1 MAAVLAASG
10 HDRAAATLFLCEGLL
25 VYLDEPTLTGLLSG
39 LASAAAPGSTLAASL
54 AVHAQGRAT
63 PRSWRRPTP
72 AAGPPPPSP
81 GERSCPGTSRS
92 PCVARTGWRVDHE
105 LDPADLAEGAPA
117 GRTLLVRPG
126 WLGGRRWGAGSNGA
140 ARRGSWRIGTRGW
153 VRPFCHTLVRSFE
166 CAFGTR
172 HRAGP
177 GAGRAGHPWPRTGDG
192 LSLLAQARE
201 LARFADQ
208 VHGELARLIG
218 LIDATGAYAEA
229 GYGSTAAF
237 ARHACGRAHARAGEL
252 VATGRALRQ
261 LEATRTALAAGR
273 VSFDAAH
280 VICRAVS
287 QIGDQTLAAAAEQQM
302 LAAATTGLPG
312 SRTAAEAVGARAGGA
327 PGGTG
332 TGLGSD
338 ADMDEG
344 LDCGGARDADGD
356 SGADRQTG
364 EPGDSGSDADGAHPA
379 DQGSWVLPGLDPRE
393 LRRLGED
400 LTYRADPDAVEERQ
414 RKRFERRYLSFGVTL
429 DNVGTISGACSDA
442 LSMEIIRTAAEAFS
456 PPGGGQ
462 DRRTSAQRRMDGLTA
477 ACQAA
482 LDSGTAKSRHGALPH
497 LTILLDAE
505 GGSHGRETRQLSSRR
520 RSARP
525 GWRRTRCQPGAGL
538 DRPRGHAHR
547 PADPHPG
554 LPGRSL
560 PHPLARRATP

>member
-1 MAAVLAASG
+1 M
-10 HDRAAATLFLCEGLL
+10 RRGL
-25 VYLDEPTLTGLLSG
+25 E
-39 LASAAAPGSTLAASL
+39 
-54 AVHAQGRAT
+54 
-63 PRSWRRPTP
+63 RR
-72 AAGPPPPSP
+72 
-81 GERSCPGTSRS
+81 
-92 PCVARTGWRVDHE
+92 
-105 LDPADLAEGAPA
+105 
-117 GRTLLVRPG
+117 
-126 WLGGRRWGAGSNGA
+126 GA
-140 ARRGSWRIGTRGW
+140 ARVAGGWARGGGCGRFVIPSCD
-153 VRPFCHTLVRSFE
+153 PSNVRS
-166 CAFGTR
+166 
-172 HRAGP
+172 GP
-177 GAGRAGHPWPRTGDG
+177 VTARDQVLAELATPGPALGDA
-192 LSLLAQARE
+192 LSLLVQARE

-287 QIGDQTLAAAAEQQM
+287 QIDDQTLAAAAEQQM

-312 SRTAAEAVGARAGGA
+312 SRTAAEAVGARAGEA
-327 PGGTG
+327 PGGTGTADTG

-344 LDCGGARDADGD
+344 LDCGGAQDADGD
-356 SGADRQTG
+356 SGADPQTG

-379 DQGSWVLPGLDPRE
+379 DQASWMLPGLDPRE

-414 RKRFERRYLSFGVTL
+414 RKRFERRYLSFGITL
-429 DNVGTISGACSDA
+429 DNTGTISGACSDA
-442 LSMEIIRTAAEAFS
+442 LSMEIIQTAAEAFS
-456 PPGGGQ
+456 PPGGSH
-462 DRRTSAQRRMDGLTA
+462 DHRTAAQRRMDGLTA

-505 GGSHGRETRQLSSRR
+505 AGSHPSETRPAIEPGGAQR
-520 RSARP
+520 RP
-525 GWRRTRCQPGAGL
+525 GPATHPGPAAGAGP

-547 PADPHPG
+547 PPDPHPG
-554 LPGRSL
+554 LPGRNL
-560 PHPLARRATP
+560 PHPLARRAAPRRRTPLPDRDPRPAPRPGRPRPGLPIPRLRDPRHLVHRPPHPPLEPRRPHPPAQPGAAVLRPPPLLRPPGRWTLSGAADGTLQFTHPRTGLSLASPLPGQTASRSP

>member
-1 MAAVLAASG
+1 VRSGTVTARDQVLAE
-10 HDRAAATLFLCEGLL
+10 L
-25 VYLDEPTLTGLLSG
+25 
-39 LASAAAPGSTLAASL
+39 
-54 AVHAQGRAT
+54 AT
-63 PRSWRRPTP
+63 P
-72 AAGPPPPSP
+72 
-81 GERSCPGTSRS
+81 
-92 PCVARTGWRVDHE
+92 
-105 LDPADLAEGAPA
+105 
-117 GRTLLVRPG
+117 
-126 WLGGRRWGAGSNGA
+126 
-140 ARRGSWRIGTRGW
+140 
-153 VRPFCHTLVRSFE
+153 
-166 CAFGTR
+166 
-172 HRAGP
+172 GP
-177 GAGRAGHPWPRTGDG
+177 GPGDA

-261 LEATRTALAAGR
+261 LGATRTALAAGR

-302 LAAATTGLPG
+302 LDAATTGLPG

-327 PGGTG
+327 PSEAGTGTGTG

-338 ADMDEG
+338 ADMDGG
-344 LDCGGARDADGD
+344 LDCGGARDADGG
-356 SGADRQTG
+356 SGADPQTG
-364 EPGDSGSDADGAHPA
+364 EPGASGSDADGAHPA

-414 RKRFERRYLSFGVTL
+414 RKRFERRYLSFGITL

-456 PPGGGQ
+456 PPGGSH
-462 DRRTSAQRRMDGLTA
+462 DRRT
-477 ACQAA
+477 
-482 LDSGTAKSRHGALPH
+482 
-497 LTILLDAE
+497 
-505 GGSHGRETRQLSSRR
+505 
-520 RSARP
+520 
-525 GWRRTRCQPGAGL
+525 GWTG
-538 DRPRGHAHR
+538 
-547 PADPHPG
+547 
-554 LPGRSL
+554 
-560 PHPLARRATP
+560 